1 MQSSRSSASSGK
13 STRKVKKSSKQYQVQ
28 PRINN
33 NGASEGHASLMM
45 QMQNNQNQMH
55 LNNVNNGMM
64 TSPMRSFNGQH
75 HPPGNHHPHMSRNK
89 DVYSEMQQFLG
100 QMQAESDATAEQWEQ
115 KIGELEHSAHQIT
128 VLKEQLAEARDQ
140 ENDAAQVA
148 TEIQSTLQKVQEDFK
163 TKSTFSNNKIEVLQN
178 ELQQLRTNS
187 SLHETN
193 FTKKVTELEESCRK
207 VTLELHTEMEKKSV
221 VLQVTIRC

>member
-75 HPPGNHHPHMSRNK
+75 HPPGNHHPPGIGRSRP
-89 DVYSEMQQFLG
+89 VILV
-100 QMQAESDATAEQWEQ
+100 
-115 KIGELEHSAHQIT
+115 LSA
-128 VLKEQLAEARDQ
+128 
-140 ENDAAQVA
+140 
-148 TEIQSTLQKVQEDFK
+148 
-163 TKSTFSNNKIEVLQN
+163 
-178 ELQQLRTNS
+178 
-187 SLHETN
+187 
-193 FTKKVTELEESCRK
+193 
-207 VTLELHTEMEKKSV
+207 
-221 VLQVTIRC
+221 